1 MFPQWHM
8 DMSWMGLTSIV
19 WALLTVVAIVALM
32 WLVATLS
39 RGSATQARDVL
50 DELLARGEIDA
61 DEYRRRRSVLAATR

>member
-32 WLVATLS
+32 WLVATLTGGVVAVDARCETGS
-39 RGSATQARDVL
+39 TAAPRRG
-50 DELLARGEIDA
+50 G
-61 DEYRRRRSVLAATR
+61 